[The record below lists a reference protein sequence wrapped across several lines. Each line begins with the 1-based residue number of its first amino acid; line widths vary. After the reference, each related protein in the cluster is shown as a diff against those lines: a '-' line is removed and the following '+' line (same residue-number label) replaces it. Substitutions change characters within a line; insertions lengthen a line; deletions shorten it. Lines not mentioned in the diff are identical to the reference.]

1 GRDSELGLRDAQRAG
16 ESVPGVLGGDH
27 GGDDGLRGDAGAG
40 GDGTAAVRGGD
51 VEAVS
56 DDGAGGGGVD
66 HHWVEG
72 AVWGAVGFGVD
83 LLGDHFGVCGD
94 YSGAAGEDDS
104 GITERSGSPR

>member
-1 GRDSELGLRDAQRAG
+1 MGEYQPGSRRPIAGMFRRTAGWGGGYLGLRLGGGRRAG
-16 ESVPGVLGGDH
+16 ESVPGVLGGDQ

-72 AVWGAVGFGVD
+72 AVWGAVG
-83 LLGDHFGVCGD
+83 
-94 YSGAAGEDDS
+94 
-104 GITERSGSPR
+104 